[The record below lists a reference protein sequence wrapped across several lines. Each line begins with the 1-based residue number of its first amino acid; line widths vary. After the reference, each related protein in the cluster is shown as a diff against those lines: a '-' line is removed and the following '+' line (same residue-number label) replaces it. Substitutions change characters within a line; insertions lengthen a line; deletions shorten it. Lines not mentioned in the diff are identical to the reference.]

1 MALRKPMLRLA
12 LCSLA
17 AALLLPPSSHGQ
29 PMIQGMIDAEGVHIE
44 VLSGPQSNATHGY
57 QAHLFRV
64 TNHGDAARHV
74 RLSAPKTTFS
84 SRADLRSLTREF
96 DVPAGK
102 TTITSL
108 LQPPLQMEG
117 HGLEIAIDGK
127 VQPRGMAVNLP
138 FIHGQHGLFP
148 LHLLMS
154 ADVQEE
160 TRWRLERVLHT
171 LKVANPQQRP
181 SILQNVRWTFDL
193 EHWPSDWLAYLNF
206 DGIVLRL
213 RDGQNVPAGVRAA
226 LERYV

>member
-29 PMIQGMIDAEGVHIE
+29 PMVQGMIDAEGVHIE
-44 VLSGPQSNATHGY
+44 VLGGPQSNATHGY

-64 TNHGDAARHV
+64 TNHGDKTRHV
-74 RLSAPKTTFS
+74 RLSAPKTIFS

-96 DVPAGK
+96 EVPAGK
-102 TTITSL
+102 TTATSL
-108 LQPPLQMEG
+108 LQPPLHMEG

-127 VQPRGMAVNLP
+127 VQPRGLAVNLP
-138 FIHGQHGLFP
+138 FSQGQGLLP
-148 LHLLMS
+148 LHMLMS

-171 LKVANPQQRP
+171 IKVANPQQRP
-181 SILQNVRWTFDL
+181 GILQ
-193 EHWPSDWLAYLNF
+193 
-206 DGIVLRL
+206 
-213 RDGQNVPAGVRAA
+213 
-226 LERYV
+226 